1 MSDDKYKSVFADNL
15 NKLMRI
21 KGITQTDIIND
32 LKINKST
39 ISTWCNGSRLPR
51 MDKVQLIADY
61 LGVSKSDLIEEKE
74 TKEEAINCNNI
85 YKLDKIK
92 LPMLGKV
99 ACGEPIFADEDT
111 NSYQMFIIKDQS
123 LKGLGIEENDIIFYK
138 EIGFVKNNEL
148 AVIKIN
154 DQLAVRRYVHYDIGL
169 TVFRAENPTYKDI
182 SYKDNDM
189 SISVQVVGKVMA
201 FERILTK

>member
-1 MSDDKYKSVFADNL
+1 MDKKEYTVAERIKCGLDLRGMRAVDLSRKTGLTKSIISQYMSGRTEPKQDNL
-15 NKLMRI
+15 FKISKALDIWPTWLMGYDVEI
-21 KGITQTDIIND
+21 KPFNYEAVGRENGESHKAYVYD
-32 LKINKST
+32 KIN
-39 ISTWCNGSRLPR
+39 G
-51 MDKVQLIADY
+51 
-61 LGVSKSDLIEEKE
+61 
-74 TKEEAINCNNI
+74 I
-85 YKLDKIK
+85 Y
-92 LPMLGKV
+92 
-99 ACGEPIFADEDT
+99 ADEDT

-154 DQLAVRRYVHYDIGL
+154 DQLAVRRYVHYDICL

-182 SYKDNDM
+182 SFKDNDM

>member
-1 MSDDKYKSVFADNL
+1 MDKKEYTVAERIKCGLDLRGMRAVDLSRKTGLTKSIISQYMSGRTEPKQDNL
-15 NKLMRI
+15 FKISKALDIWPTWLMGYDVEI
-21 KGITQTDIIND
+21 KPFNYEAVGREND
-32 LKINKST
+32 ESHKAYVYDKIN
-39 ISTWCNGSRLPR
+39 G
-51 MDKVQLIADY
+51 
-61 LGVSKSDLIEEKE
+61 
-74 TKEEAINCNNI
+74 I
-85 YKLDKIK
+85 Y
-92 LPMLGKV
+92 
-99 ACGEPIFADEDT
+99 ADEDT

-182 SYKDNDM
+182 SFKDNDM